1 MKLRLALVL
10 LLCVAAVA
18 QTKKPVNLP
27 SSKVLLTPVPGN
39 PQAGVG
45 SLPAAVALSP
55 DGRYLAILDA
65 GFGAWSNHM
74 HQGIAVL
81 DLVTNKISFFPDARL
96 PEKARQTYFLG
107 LAFSGDGSHLY
118 ASFGSLTDPLAK
130 RPGSTGNGIAVY
142 RFDHGRV
149 TPQRFIPIPPQPL
162 AAGKTRALAMK
173 GSPPGT
179 AVSFPAG
186 LAVLTSTTGEQLL
199 VACNLSDTVLQLDVA
214 TGNIIRTF
222 DLSISPHVPA
232 AYPYAVVANRAGTRA
247 WVSLWNASAV
257 AELDLEKG
265 TVARRIPLREPP
277 LPTQPGSHPTAL
289 LLTPDQRL
297 LYVAL
302 ANADEVA
309 VLSTGDS
316 APPAFLSTR
325 LHKEYF
331 GAVPDA
337 LAQTADGRRLFVAN
351 AGSDSVAVFDLAAH
365 NLELL
370 ATRNLQLGFIPTEW
384 LPTALA
390 VRGDDLLI
398 VSGKSQGAG
407 PNSPTIDYPTWSNH
421 TYIAALLHGS
431 IARVNIADAEKNLA
445 ALTREVEES
454 NLMNGRADSLPFRSG
469 RNPIQHVIYVIKEN
483 RTYDQVFGDLGVGDG
498 DRSLTMYGE
507 SITPNHHQLARQFG
521 VLDNFYD
528 SGEVSGIGHVWST
541 AAIVSD
547 YTERIWPLDYRGA
560 ERTYDFEGQNLDEYP
575 LLRNLPDVNEPASG
589 YLWGNAAR
597 HALTYRHYG
606 EFVSTQWCDGKGEGA
621 PPGEAG
627 TPPPPPETCKRPEI
641 KKGEPLPSNV
651 GNPRGGPSPYPWP
664 IPSIAADIATKP
676 ELRDHFDP
684 RYPDFRLE
692 YPDQLRADEFLNEFA
707 QFVGDRQAGKDTL
720 PNLIVLRLP
729 QDHTAAKKPGLC
741 RPAACVADNDLA
753 LGRVVDAVSHSPF
766 WDDTAILVLEDDA
779 QNGADHVDAHRS
791 IALVISKYAPRA
803 RNTVATAGKSQI
815 TNRAETETETE
826 TETPFLDHHFYTT
839 VSMIHTLE
847 VLLGL
852 PPMNNNDAHAP
863 IMAPL
868 FSGDG
873 TQPPFTADYRNRD
886 NALIYEANPPNAA
899 GAAASMKLDL
909 SHPDAADPATL
920 NRILWRDA
928 KGNRPMPTPKHTVF
942 PDHPRP
948 AKDDD

>member
-1 MKLRLALVL
+1 MKVRLALVL
-10 LLCVAAVA
+10 FLCSLAFA
-18 QTKKPVNLP
+18 QSKTPINLP
-27 SSKVLLTPVPGN
+27 SGKVLLTPVPGS
-39 PQAGVG
+39 PQTGVG
-45 SLPAAVALSP
+45 SLPAALALSP
-55 DGRYLAILDA
+55 DSRYLAILDA
-65 GFGAWSNHM
+65 GFGAWPNHM

-81 DLVTNKISFFPDARL
+81 DLESNKVSFFPDSRL

-107 LAFSGDGSHLY
+107 LAFSGDGAHLY
-118 ASFGSLTDPLAK
+118 ASFGSLTDPQAK

-142 RFDHGRV
+142 RFDHGRL

-162 AAGKTRALAMK
+162 AVGKQRALAMK
-173 GSPPGT
+173 AAPPGT

-186 LAVLTSTTGEQLL
+186 IAVLPSTAGEQLL
-199 VACNLSDTVLQLDVA
+199 VACNLSDTVLQLDA
-214 TGNIIRTF
+214 ASGKIIRTF
-222 DLSISPHVPA
+222 DLSSGPHIPG

-265 TVARRIPLREPP
+265 TVARRIPLRQPP
-277 LPTQPGSHPTAL
+277 SPTQPGSHPTAL
-289 LLTPDQRL
+289 LLTPDERL

-309 VLSTGDS
+309 VVSTDDP
-316 APPAFLSTR
+316 APPAFLSTG
-325 LHKEYF
+325 LHEEYF

-337 LAQTADGRRLFVAN
+337 LAQTADGRHLFVAN
-351 AGSDSVAVFDLAAH
+351 AGSDSVAMFDVH
-365 NLELL
+365 DISKSPSQL
-370 ATRNLQLGFIPTEW
+370 ATRNWQLGFIPTEW

-398 VSGKSQGAG
+398 VSGKSQGTG
-407 PNSPTIDYPTWSNH
+407 PNSATIDHPAWNH
-421 TYIAALLHGS
+421 RTYIAALLHGS
-431 IARVNIADAEKNLA
+431 MARVNIGDAEKNLA
-445 ALTREVEES
+445 ALTRAAEES
-454 NLMNGRADSLPFRSG
+454 NLMNGRADSLPFKSG
-469 RNPIQHVIYVIKEN
+469 RNPIKHVIYVIKEN
-483 RTYDQVFGDLGVGDG
+483 RTYDQLFGDLDVGDG

-507 SITPNHHQLARQFG
+507 SITPNHHRLARQFG

-547 YTERIWPLDYRGA
+547 YTERIWPLDYRGR
-560 ERTYDFEGQNLDEYP
+560 ERTYDFEGQNLEEYP

-597 HALTYRHYG
+597 HGLTYRHYG

-627 TPPPPPETCKRPEI
+627 TPPLPPGACARQEI
-641 KKGEPLPSNV
+641 KKGEPLPPNI
-651 GNPRGGPSPYPWP
+651 GDPRGGRSPYPWP
-664 IPSIAADIATKP
+664 VPMIAADLATKP

-684 RYPDFRLE
+684 RYPDFRVE
-692 YPDQLRADEFLNEFA
+692 YPDQLRADEFLSEFS

-720 PNLIVLRLP
+720 PNLVVLRLP

-753 LGRVVDAVSHSPF
+753 LGRVVEAVSHSSY

-779 QNGADHVDAHRS
+779 QDGADHVDAHRS
-791 IALVISKYAPRA
+791 IALVISKYAPKTPRK
-803 RNTVATAGKSQI
+803 NVVKIGKQDRFGGLI
-815 TNRAETETETE
+815 QNPFEI
-826 TETPFLDHHFYTT
+826 FLDHRFYTT

-873 TQPPFTADYRNRD
+873 SQPPFTADYRNRD
-886 NALIYEANPPNAA
+886 NGLIYEANPPSGP
-899 GAAASMKLDL
+899 GAAASLKMDL
-909 SHPDAADPATL
+909 FHADAADSATL

-928 KGNRPMPTPKHTVF
+928 KGNRPMPAPKHTVF
-942 PDHPRP
+942 PDRPRP